1 MLEIFRRRMGGGS
14 DWPYKLVFLMPVR
27 PDLLDAN
34 YHFETVAKHWCV
46 RVAAVFLCV
55 VERRGGTE

>member
-1 MLEIFRRRMGGGS
+1 MIFRREMGGGS
-14 DWPYKLVFLMPVR
+14 DWPFKLVFLMPVR
-27 PDLLDAN
+27 PDLGYKLPFRN
-34 YHFETVAKHWCV
+34 VAKQWRV